1 MAIATGKGGS
11 RTATTAAPIPV
22 FNEPVRGQFP
32 DPRLRMLTGQDQRRA
47 GLAGRWPKP
56 PMAHLTGMEFSRAN
70 DDGVTWEQPI
80 SPWFLTSEG
89 VVPGGFLAAV
99 TDAALS
105 SATSLRL
112 PPRTVSSTSEIAID
126 FLKAITLESGTLV
139 AYGRQV
145 HANDR
150 LALSECTVWD
160 ATGAPVIHATS
171 RSMLEPATAMPE
183 GAWDLDAPGAVD
195 AFIDSL
201 PRMEEPAYPTP
212 DPYRRPKVGEV
223 LPPSTWKRL
232 TGRVVLDR
240 QITGKL
246 PMPPIH
252 YLTGMRP
259 TATGNG
265 EATFAMPASGW
276 FTSGLGSIQGGFLAM
291 MAYSSLA
298 SAIQTTVDTHTGHVP
313 IDLRVNFLRPVFPDS
328 DGGELIAHGMVIHR
342 GRNLAVAEA
351 EILDPDGKPVAVAS
365 GTQLLLPG
373 HPASSFV

>member
-1 MAIATGKGGS
+1 
-11 RTATTAAPIPV
+11 
-22 FNEPVRGQFP
+22 
-32 DPRLRMLTGQDQRRA
+32 MLTGPDQRRA

-56 PMAHLTGMEFSRAN
+56 PVTHLTGMEFSRAN

-89 VVPGGFLAAV
+89 VVPGGFLAAL
-99 TDAALS
+99 TEAALS
-105 SATSLRL
+105 SAIAFRL
-112 PPRTVSSTSEIAID
+112 PPRTAYATSELAVD
-126 FLKAITLESGTLV
+126 FLQAVTLESGTLV
-139 AYGRQV
+139 AHGRQV
-145 HANDR
+145 HSNQR

-171 RSMLEPATAMPE
+171 RCMLEPAPAAPE

-201 PRMEEPAYPTP
+201 PLTQEPAYPTP
-212 DPYRRPKVGEV
+212 DPYRRPNVGEV

-232 TGRVVLDR
+232 TGRVILDQ
-240 QITGKL
+240 QIAGKL

-259 TATGNG
+259 TATASGQ
-265 EATFAMPASGW
+265 ATFAMPASGW
-276 FTSGLGSIQGGFLAM
+276 LSSGSGSIQSGFLAM
-291 MAYSSLA
+291 LAYSSLA

-313 IDLRVNFLRPVFPDS
+313 IDLRVNFLRPVFPDG

-342 GRNLAVAEA
+342 GRSLAVAEA
-351 EILDPDGKPVAVAS
+351 EILDADGKPVAVAS
-365 GTQLLLPG
+365 GTQMLLPG
-373 HPASSFV
+373 RPASSFV